1 MTDHDEDVV
10 DLTISFTLADHC
22 NLANEVIVIDTD
34 DSFEASNVRAK
45 KSNKPK
51 KSLRVRKSS
60 ANTTTSPNEKCVAN
74 MKRKSN
80 QIGSCPIC
88 WEELGKNPLV
98 STKCG
103 HVFCLKCLE
112 RSLKVEKRCPNCRI
126 ILKGAS
132 AYHRLYLSV

>member
-1 MTDHDEDVV
+1 MTNHDGDVV
-10 DLTISFTLADHC
+10 DLTISFRLADHC

-45 KSNKPK
+45 KSNR
-51 KSLRVRKSS
+51 KSPRVRKSS
-60 ANTTTSPNEKCVAN
+60 TKTSTPSPKEKCVAN
-74 MKRKSN
+74 TKRKSN

-88 WEELGKNPLV
+88 WEELGKNPLA

-112 RSLKVEKRCPNCRI
+112 KSLKVEKRCPNCRI
-126 ILKGAS
+126 MLKGAS